1 MYKPKPRSTRLLIEE
16 LVDELLIYDVERNEV
31 HCLNGPAVRVWQ
43 LCDGERTVSEIARD
57 LNSDMDP
64 EEAETFV
71 WSALDQFAQKHL
83 LEGLEPSAAA
93 EIVAEADDAEDI
105 DAESPEIEAMPLE
118 ATPLEAYKPKGM
130 TRRQMLLRVSMA
142 IGLLPLVDSI
152 VSPEAALAQSMGMS
166 TPVTPITPP

>member
-1 MYKPKPRSTRLLIEE
+1 MYKPKPRSTRLLVEE

-43 LCDGERTVSEIARD
+43 LCDGERTVPEIARD

-64 EEAETFV
+64 EAVESLV
-71 WSALDQFAQKHL
+71 WSALDQFAEKHL
-83 LEGLEPSAAA
+83 LEGLDPAAAA
-93 EIVAEADDAEDI
+93 EIASEADAEDV
-105 DAESPEIEAMPLE
+105 DAAPSDIEAAPLDI
-118 ATPLEAYKPKGM
+118 YKPKGM

-152 VSPEAALAQSMGMS
+152 VSPEAVLAQSMGMS
-166 TPVTPITPP
+166 TPVTPVTP

>member
-1 MYKPKPRSTRLLIEE
+1 MYKPKPRSTRLLVEE

-43 LCDGERTVSEIARD
+43 LCDGERTVPEIARD

-64 EEAETFV
+64 EAVESLV
-71 WSALDQFAQKHL
+71 WSALDQFAEKHL
-83 LEGLEPSAAA
+83 LEGLDPAAAA
-93 EIVAEADDAEDI
+93 EIASEADAEDV
-105 DAESPEIEAMPLE
+105 DAAPSDLE
-118 ATPLEAYKPKGM
+118 AAPLDIYKPKGM

-152 VSPEAALAQSMGMS
+152 VSPEAVLAQSMGMS
-166 TPVTPITPP
+166 TPVTPVTP